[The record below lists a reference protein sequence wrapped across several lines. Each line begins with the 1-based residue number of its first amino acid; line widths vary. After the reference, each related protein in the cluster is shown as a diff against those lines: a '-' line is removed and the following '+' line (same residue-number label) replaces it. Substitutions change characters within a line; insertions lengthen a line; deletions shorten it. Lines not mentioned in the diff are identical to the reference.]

1 MSLLKCENV
10 SLAYD
15 GNTVVRNL
23 SFEVNNADYLC
34 IIGENGSGKST
45 IVKALLGLLPPQS
58 GKISFGDGLKQNEI
72 GYLPQRTTIQKDFPA
87 KVSEVVLSGCLNSS
101 SPFSVFYSKEQKKK
115 AEENMEKL
123 HIGDIKNVSFREL
136 SGGQQQRVLLARA
149 LCATKSLLLLD
160 EPMTGLDPIVT
171 NEFYSTIKR
180 INVEGIT
187 IIMVSH
193 DIKCAVDNSTH
204 ILHLRHQPLFFGKT
218 SDYVNTEV
226 GRHFIGISHH
236 H

>member
-1 MSLLKCENV
+1 MSLIKCENV

-15 GNTVVRNL
+15 GNTVVDKL
-23 SFEVNNADYLC
+23 SFEVNKSDYLC

-45 IVKALLGLLPPQS
+45 IVKALLGLIPAENGNIFFS
-58 GKISFGDGLKQNEI
+58 DGLKQSEI
-72 GYLPQRTTIQKDFPA
+72 GYLPQRSSIQRDFPA
-87 KVSEVVLSGCLNSS
+87 TVNEVVLSGTLNSS
-101 SPFSVFYSKEQKKK
+101 KPFSVFYTKEQKIK
-115 AEENMEKL
+115 AAENMERL
-123 HIGDIKNVSFREL
+123 QISSLKNRSFREL

-160 EPMTGLDPIVT
+160 EPMTGLDPVVT
-171 NEFYSTIKR
+171 NDFYSIIKK

-187 IIMVSH
+187 VIMVSH

-204 ILHLRHQPLFFGKT
+204 ILHLRKEPLFFGKT

>member
-1 MSLLKCENV
+1 MSLLKCENL

-23 SFEVNNADYLC
+23 SFEVNKTDYLC

-45 IVKALLGLLPPQS
+45 LVKALLGLLTPEKGS
-58 GKISFGDGLKQNEI
+58 ILFSDGLKQNEI
-72 GYLPQRTTIQKDFPA
+72 GYLPQRSTIQKDFPA
-87 KVSEVVLSGCLNSS
+87 TVNEVVLSGCLNSS
-101 SPFSVFYSKEQKKK
+101 SPLSFFYSKKQKKT
-115 AEENMEKL
+115 AEENIEKL
-123 HIGDIKNVSFREL
+123 GITALKNISFREL

-160 EPMTGLDPIVT
+160 EPMTGLDPVVT
-171 NEFYSTIKR
+171 NDFYSVIHN

-187 IIMVSH
+187 VIMVSH

-204 ILHLRHQPLFFGKT
+204 ILHLRHEPLFFGNT
-218 SDYVNTEV
+218 SDYIKTDV
-226 GRHFIGISHH
+226 GRHFIGQSHH